1 MESQEKGDGL
11 PSQHQLL
18 ARSSPGEQ
26 GQEEEEGGA
35 VLEADQQ
42 QHAQSQAHA
51 EERSADNL
59 RRSMTS

>member
-11 PSQHQLL
+11 PAQHQLL

-26 GQEEEEGGA
+26 GQEEEGGA

-51 EERSADNL
+51 EERSTDNL